1 MKLPRPTLRLR
12 TLLLLPLLLI
22 PVALTTASLL
32 VVRANMRQELQNGL
46 AEDLL
51 HSSATFRNLETS
63 RRAMLGRDAIL
74 VADQPRLK
82 ALMTTQDARTIQD
95 AGEDL
100 ARLSGSDLFALVSP
114 AGSPIAVYESGLK
127 AELEPSLASALG
139 AALAALRT
147 PGSSPYISD
156 RGKLYEV
163 AAQPI
168 YFGSSDAGSILGY
181 LVVGSAIDHQ
191 LAREVAQSVSGE
203 VAFYSRRRIVGSS
216 LSPEGANA
224 LEAMLAGGALASG
237 VSTVSIG
244 GEQFRLDRIQLSG
257 GSLPV
262 EMILLKSTRAL
273 GAEEARLN
281 RTLITLGIIA
291 VSVGGLLALAVAR
304 MFAAPLEKL
313 ALAVQALG
321 AGHYDA
327 VLPDSGALEVRALS
341 RATDAMRGDLRKA
354 QSDLVEAERL
364 AAIGKMA
371 SSVSH
376 DVRHYLSP
384 VYANA
389 EFLAAQD
396 LSPEDKMD
404 LLQDIRLSVQGTTDL
419 IDSLLLF
426 SRTGIALNTS
436 YESVTYL
443 AERAITML
451 RNHPEARE
459 IEVSFTA
466 NGSCE
471 TVVDVKKMER
481 VIYNLAL
488 NACQSTRR
496 SAQPRLVRVVATESA
511 ESVVVDVIDSGA
523 GVPVEIR
530 DSLFEPFISANKE
543 NGVGIGLTLASSI
556 AVEHGG
562 SVRLVETAPGR
573 TVFRLTLPRT
583 AAATKRKNPVQS

>member
-1 MKLPRPTLRLR
+1 M
-12 TLLLLPLLLI
+12 
-22 PVALTTASLL
+22 
-32 VVRANMRQELQNGL
+32 
-46 AEDLL
+46 
-51 HSSATFRNLETS
+51 
-63 RRAMLGRDAIL
+63 
-74 VADQPRLK
+74 
-82 ALMTTQDARTIQD
+82 
-95 AGEDL
+95 
-100 ARLSGSDLFALVSP
+100 
-114 AGSPIAVYESGLK
+114 
-127 AELEPSLASALG
+127 
-139 AALAALRT
+139 
-147 PGSSPYISD
+147 
-156 RGKLYEV
+156 
-163 AAQPI
+163 
-168 YFGSSDAGSILGY
+168 
-181 LVVGSAIDHQ
+181 
-191 LAREVAQSVSGE
+191 
-203 VAFYSRRRIVGSS
+203 
-216 LSPEGANA
+216 
-224 LEAMLAGGALASG
+224 
-237 VSTVSIG
+237 
-244 GEQFRLDRIQLSG
+244 
-257 GSLPV
+257 
-262 EMILLKSTRAL
+262 
-273 GAEEARLN
+273 
-281 RTLITLGIIA
+281 
-291 VSVGGLLALAVAR
+291 
-304 MFAAPLEKL
+304 
-313 ALAVQALG
+313 
-321 AGHYDA
+321 
-327 VLPDSGALEVRALS
+327 
-341 RATDAMRGDLRKA
+341 
-354 QSDLVEAERL
+354 
-364 AAIGKMA
+364 
-371 SSVSH
+371 
-376 DVRHYLSP
+376 
-384 VYANA
+384 
-389 EFLAAQD
+389 
-396 LSPEDKMD
+396 
-404 LLQDIRLSVQGTTDL
+404 QGTTDL

>member
-1 MKLPRPTLRLR
+1 
-12 TLLLLPLLLI
+12 
-22 PVALTTASLL
+22 
-32 VVRANMRQELQNGL
+32 
-46 AEDLL
+46 
-51 HSSATFRNLETS
+51 
-63 RRAMLGRDAIL
+63 
-74 VADQPRLK
+74 
-82 ALMTTQDARTIQD
+82 
-95 AGEDL
+95 
-100 ARLSGSDLFALVSP
+100 
-114 AGSPIAVYESGLK
+114 
-127 AELEPSLASALG
+127 
-139 AALAALRT
+139 
-147 PGSSPYISD
+147 
-156 RGKLYEV
+156 
-163 AAQPI
+163 
-168 YFGSSDAGSILGY
+168 
-181 LVVGSAIDHQ
+181 
-191 LAREVAQSVSGE
+191 
-203 VAFYSRRRIVGSS
+203 
-216 LSPEGANA
+216 
-224 LEAMLAGGALASG
+224 
-237 VSTVSIG
+237 
-244 GEQFRLDRIQLSG
+244 
-257 GSLPV
+257 
-262 EMILLKSTRAL
+262 
-273 GAEEARLN
+273 
-281 RTLITLGIIA
+281 
-291 VSVGGLLALAVAR
+291 VAR